1 MLVTG
6 RELEFEFFLE
16 DISTVTGPCP
26 DEPPGIFPHHLPPQ
40 TVLSSMDEAG
50 HPCWTVGH
58 LLITLSHKISDVIG
72 KEEIDLQTHH
82 GGADAKTCGG
92 VHGAGCTVYVRGRY
106 RVTPLN
112 EETLRIAQSKKNNH
126 HTSGEPCKYKLLHG
140 VTGLAFK
147 KNFF

>member
-6 RELEFEFFLE
+6 RELGFELFLE
-16 DISTVTGPCP
+16 DISTGTEPCP

-72 KEEIDLQTHH
+72 KEEILVAR
-82 GGADAKTCGG
+82 GYL
-92 VHGAGCTVYVRGRY
+92 AGLTVESSRVGRFGLSFFTELISY
-106 RVTPLN
+106 QKSSGLLASWTSDPKESEN
-112 EETLRIAQSKKNNH
+112 DMNTINN
-126 HTSGEPCKYKLLHG
+126 K
-140 VTGLAFK
+140 
-147 KNFF
+147 